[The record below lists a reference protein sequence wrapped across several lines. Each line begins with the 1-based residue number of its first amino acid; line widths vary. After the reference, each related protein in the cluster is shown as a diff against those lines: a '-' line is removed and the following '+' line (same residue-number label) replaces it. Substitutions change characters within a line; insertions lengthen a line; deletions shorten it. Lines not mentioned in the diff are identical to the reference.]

1 MREKRG
7 KKKRKEV
14 GRREGGRDRGRKGRR
29 EGEERKRFITLT
41 KTTFKMSM
49 DPCSCKQETLNSV

>member
-7 KKKRKEV
+7 RKKRKEV
-14 GRREGGRDRGRKGRR
+14 GRREEGRDQGRKGRR
-29 EGEERKRFITLT
+29 EGEERKRLITLT

-49 DPCSCKQETLNSV
+49 DPCSWK